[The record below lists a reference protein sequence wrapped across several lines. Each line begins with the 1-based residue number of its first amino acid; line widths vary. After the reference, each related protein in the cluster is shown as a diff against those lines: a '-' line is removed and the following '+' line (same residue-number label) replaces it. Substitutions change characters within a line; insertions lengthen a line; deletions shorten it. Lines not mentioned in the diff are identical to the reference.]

1 MYLNLTLSWSKCY
14 ISPILDM
21 YTNEIISYDLSLSPN
36 LEQISKKILLTSLY

>member
-1 MYLNLTLSWSKCY
+1 MYLNLTFHGVNATFHQY
-14 ISPILDM
+14 FDM